1 MAFTAIDLS
10 QIPAPDVI
18 EPLDYETIYAEMLAM
33 LQELAP
39 EFDATVESDPAVKL
53 LQACAYMRL
62 LDRQRVNDAAQ
73 AVMLA
78 YAKGKDL
85 DNLGAFFG
93 VARLV
98 LIPAD
103 EEAGTDAVMEEDEDF
118 RYRISIA
125 PEGYSTAGPRGAYEY
140 FALSASG
147 EVASARP
154 VSPAPAE
161 VVVYILARE
170 GTGVPSAALLA
181 TVAAALNDEEVRPLG
196 DRVTV
201 RPATVKTYTIE
212 AEITTFD
219 GPDTAVVLA
228 TAQANAE
235 KFATANR
242 KLGRDIT
249 LSALNAA
256 LFVGGTQNVRIT
268 SLTEDIVNNDTEAAH
283 CTGIALTLAGVGE

>member
-18 EPLDYETIYAEMLAM
+18 ETLDYETIYAETLAR
-33 LQELAP
+33 LLALMP
-39 EFDATVESDPAVKL
+39 DFEALESDPATKV

-78 YAKGKDL
+78 YARGADL

-98 LIPAD
+98 LTPAD
-103 EEAGTDAVMEEDEDF
+103 EEAGTAAVMEEDEDF
-118 RYRISIA
+118 RYRITIA
-125 PEGYSTAGPRGAYEY
+125 PEGYSVAGPRGAYEY

-147 EVASARP
+147 AVASARP
-154 VSPAPAE
+154 VSPAPAQ
-161 VVVYILARE
+161 VAVTILARD
-170 GTGVPSAALLA
+170 GTGIPSAELLA

-201 RPATVKTYTIE
+201 LPATVKTYAIE

-228 TAQANAE
+228 AAQANAE
-235 KFATANR
+235 KFAAANR

-256 LFVGGTQNVRIT
+256 LFVGGTQKVRIT
-268 SLTEDIVNNDTEAAH
+268 SPAADIVNDDTEAAH